1 MLLVIPL
8 VSLIGLWAFA
18 ADNTIGTVL
27 AKSKSDAVSQDMG
40 SQTQAI
46 LQNVAAERED
56 TFVFQSG
63 GKQIT
68 RTALDAQRAKTDA
81 ATAAFRSGVATAAGD
96 LTSPTRS
103 VINAILAELAELPAI
118 RSAAD
123 EQILTTVEV
132 FEAYDNVASSFFT
145 LARSTEE
152 NPYQSLAL
160 FELGEGSGDEAEAG
174 ELISREAAI
183 VDGVLATGGT
193 MSDDEYQLFTQSVDN
208 QRLLEQIGSSPQYWE
223 QVSDPYAGV
232 FTSLAFADFQALED
246 VIVSTPA
253 GEPLP
258 TDPATWQASVQS
270 VIAQFNNAETTA
282 QIGRAHV

>member
-1 MLLVIPL
+1 MSRVNKISRAAGQHRTQPSASRAEFRQRSIQKTLAMLLVIPL

-27 AKSKSDAVSQDMG
+27 AKYKSDAVSQDMG

-56 TFVFQSG
+56 TFVFQNG
-63 GKQIT
+63 GQQIAT
-68 RTALDAQRAKTDA
+68 TALDAQRAKTDA
-81 ATAAFRSGVATAAGD
+81 AAAAFRSGVATAAGD
-96 LTSPTRS
+96 LTAPTRS

-123 EQILTTVEV
+123 EQILTPVEV

-160 FELGEGSGDEAEAG
+160 FELGRG
-174 ELISREAAI
+174 
-183 VDGVLATGGT
+183 
-193 MSDDEYQLFTQSVDN
+193 
-208 QRLLEQIGSSPQYWE
+208 
-223 QVSDPYAGV
+223 
-232 FTSLAFADFQALED
+232 
-246 VIVSTPA
+246 
-253 GEPLP
+253 
-258 TDPATWQASVQS
+258 
-270 VIAQFNNAETTA
+270 
-282 QIGRAHV
+282 IGRRGRGG